1 MTGIGG
7 YRPRR
12 IVPNSEIVERIDSS
26 DEWIRERSGII
37 ERRWAG
43 DGESVIDMSLFAA
56 RPALEMAGI
65 EGSDL
70 DAIIVATVSWPYQT
84 PGAAPLVAKAFG
96 STAMALR
103 HLRRLRRLLPRHRAR
118 QRPGAWRNGR
128 ARPRDRRRAALRLH
142 QP

>member
-1 MTGIGG
+1 MTVTSKGFAAALRSATPTPHARMTGIGG

-12 IVPNSEIVERIDSS
+12 IVPNSEIVDRIDSS

-65 EGSDL
+65 DGSDL

-84 PGAAPLVAKAFG
+84 PGAAPLE
-96 STAMALR
+96 
-103 HLRRLRRLLPRHRAR
+103 PC
-118 QRPGAWRNGR
+118 
-128 ARPRDRRRAALRLH
+128 
-142 QP
+142 